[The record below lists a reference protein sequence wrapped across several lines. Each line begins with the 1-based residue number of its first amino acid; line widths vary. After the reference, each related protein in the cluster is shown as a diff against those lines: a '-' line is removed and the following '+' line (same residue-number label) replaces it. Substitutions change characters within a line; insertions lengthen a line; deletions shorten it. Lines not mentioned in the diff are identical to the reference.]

1 MTSLSALAS
10 KDTTMPSPPSE
21 LAVVRLSASGLESH
35 AQSNGGTTSTS
46 FETLITIPEDGHRG
60 FANQPS
66 GPSRRVRRAR
76 ELPALNAR
84 YRRHKRRSGGRT
96 LTLDEYGEVKRV
108 TMCANFTSACGRTL

>member
-46 FETLITIPEDGHRG
+46 FETLITIPADGHRG
-60 FANQPS
+60 FANEPS

-76 ELPALNAR
+76 ER
-84 YRRHKRRSGGRT
+84 Q
-96 LTLDEYGEVKRV
+96 RV
-108 TMCANFTSACGRTL
+108 TGVTMSHISSRSDALFFKKVSKVV